1 MELLNAIGAFTF
13 VIFGLISLSLIKDG
27 DYGQEGMGYT
37 LFCAFG
43 AALMML

>member
-1 MELLNAIGAFTF
+1 MELFNAIGAFVF

-27 DYGQEGMGYT
+27 DYGREGMGYT
-37 LFCAFG
+37 LLAGFG